1 MSIVRELKNFLWGKQ
16 SSPAS
21 DSPRSHDPLEYFKKS
36 AEKTGHNI
44 LDKAKTEFGKLA
56 DQADQSA
63 DKLLEKYKQWQ
74 KDISSQSK
82 KFEEEISDQF
92 QDATEEAEDRL
103 EALRKRAEEL
113 RQEQIGRAHV

>member
-1 MSIVRELKNFLWGKQ
+1 MSIFRDLKNFLSGKK
-16 SSPAS
+16 SGPAS
-21 DSPRSHDPLEYFKKS
+21 DSPRSDDPLEYLKKS

-74 KDISSQSK
+74 KDISSRSK

-92 QDATEEAEDRL
+92 QDASEERS
-103 EALRKRAEEL
+103 EEQTSKIQL
-113 RQEQIGRAHV
+113 LLQLVSHLPH